1 MDKSEVLLF
10 KLRHQWA
17 EQVWKSVTALNNGV
31 KTNTADTHA
40 GYRGTLCLEH
50 RCVSV
55 FSLI

>member
-50 RCVSV
+50 RCV
-55 FSLI
+55 